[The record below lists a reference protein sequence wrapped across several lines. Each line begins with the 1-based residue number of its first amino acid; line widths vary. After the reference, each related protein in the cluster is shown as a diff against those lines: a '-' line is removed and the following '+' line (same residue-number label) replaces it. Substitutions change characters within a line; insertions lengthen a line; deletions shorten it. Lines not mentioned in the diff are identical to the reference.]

1 MLVAKAMTRLIIP
14 LLLIVFSLQISNAQ
28 EKGNNEIK
36 ELISKFK
43 TDAKGPYKAIRWFCP
58 DGSTVPPE
66 QRCPMPGG
74 VQRAQY
80 KDAVIDLA
88 KTNKIYLG
96 QILSATNPKDFWDLE
111 NQHSRLK
118 QYQIEKYLQLVD
130 DGWIN
135 KRAKYYRGALQEED
149 EQNWGKNFLL
159 ELLADDKNITNEYYL
174 IRSAAMDIT
183 HNGDNKN
190 SEIVRAI
197 SKNLSDTMPSFMDIR
212 VKIHGDP
219 EQKDI
224 ESVIKFV
231 KQKESK
237 ISSDQKKQFAKLI
250 EEMRKNFAPIE
261 LGSLGKYLNLL
272 SPNSEIKNNL
282 NHFIES
288 NRKKKSKLDVTD
300 IKQLSTFMID
310 IRKDI
315 LKEKKN
321 SARLALI
328 DLSIAIENIL
338 FTEIN
343 KWQTKTVSQII
354 EKNYY
359 LAQTLVGIGNLEL
372 WEWEKVKKSIS
383 VPKEEVI
390 FLETGVQLNEASKR
404 IIEWSGNTI
413 RAVYE
418 IELNI
423 FSEFEPLVHGFI
435 DNKIRSSM
443 LLYYGN
449 EVGKLNE
456 YVTNKMGQKNS
467 VLSLSNQNQIKGLN
481 PGYAKG
487 ELVVIKGSTENINFS
502 ADKIYVFEKPIS
514 DLKPV
519 AGLATVAE
527 GNLVSHVQLLAR
539 NLGIPNSSM
548 SQENLNDLLA
558 YSGKK
563 VFYAVSRKGTVI
575 LKLESEMNENEK
587 NLFSVKKEA
596 KDMYKVPT
604 DKLKLDFNKVI
615 NLRKLKAK
623 DSGVLCGPKAA
634 NLGQLKNMFPDDVV
648 EGIVIPFG
656 IFKAHMDQI
665 IPGKSITYWH
675 FLTDIFDTKKE
686 MIKNGRNDKELE
698 EFTLTKLKELRDLI
712 IKMPLLKIFER
723 DLENN
728 FLSVLGT
735 SLGTVGVFLR
745 SDTNMEDLKDFT
757 GAGLNLTLFNVFN
770 KEDILKGIKQ
780 VWASP
785 FSERSYK
792 WRQRILENPE
802 NVYPSILII
811 PSVNVDNSGV
821 MITTGV
827 ASGNEEDITI
837 AFSRGPGGA
846 VDGQATEG
854 YSISSN
860 GKSILL
866 SPSRESK
873 FNVLPSTGGVEKG
886 YSSFNKSVLSEEQI
900 NKLLKFSKELKQKL
914 PNVPGIESKGP
925 FDVELGFKDS
935 KIWLFQVRPFVE
947 SKKAAF
953 SEYLNS
959 LDSKTVS
966 AKTINLNDAI

>member
-1 MLVAKAMTRLIIP
+1 MLVAKAMTRLII
-14 LLLIVFSLQISNAQ
+14 LLLIVSFPQISSAQ

-58 DGSTVPPE
+58 DGTTVPPD

-80 KDAVIDLA
+80 KDAVVSLA
-88 KTNKIYLG
+88 QTNKIYLG

-130 DGWIN
+130 NGWIN
-135 KRAKYYRGALQEED
+135 KRAKYYRGAQQEED

-159 ELLADDKNITNEYYL
+159 EILSEDKNITNEYYL
-174 IRSAAMDIT
+174 IRSAAMDIP
-183 HNGDNKN
+183 HKGDNKN
-190 SEIVRAI
+190 SELVRAI
-197 SKNLSDTMPSFMDIR
+197 SKNISDTIPSFMDIR
-212 VKIHGDP
+212 VKIHGNP
-219 EQKDI
+219 EEKDI
-224 ESVIKFV
+224 ESVIKFL
-231 KQKESK
+231 KEKENK
-237 ISSDQKKQFAKLI
+237 ITAEQKKQFAKLV

-261 LGSLGKYLNLL
+261 LDGLSKYLKLL
-272 SPNSEIKNNL
+272 SPNSDIKNNL
-282 NHFIES
+282 NRFIET
-288 NRKKKSKLDVTD
+288 KKTKKIEIEDFKLLSKNLLAIRTD
-300 IKQLSTFMID
+300 FLT
-310 IRKDI
+310 
-315 LKEKKN
+315 EKKP

-328 DLSIAIENIL
+328 DLSLAIENIL
-338 FTEIN
+338 FVEIN
-343 KWQTKTVSQII
+343 KWQAKTVSQII
-354 EKNYY
+354 DKNYF
-359 LAQTLVGIGNLEL
+359 LAQTLVGIGYLEL
-372 WEWEKVKKSIS
+372 WEWEKVRKSIL

-404 IIEWSGNTI
+404 IIEWSSNTI
-413 RAVYE
+413 RAIYE
-418 IELNI
+418 KELKI

-435 DNKIRSSM
+435 DNKIRSTM

-456 YVTNKMGQKNS
+456 YVTNKMGQKNN
-467 VLSLSNQNQIKGLN
+467 VLGLSNQNQIKGLN

-487 ELVVIKGSTENINFS
+487 ELVVIKGNTENINFS

-519 AGLATVAE
+519 AGLATVSE

-539 NLGIPNSSM
+539 NLGIPNASM

-575 LKLESEMNENEK
+575 LKLESDMNENEK
-587 NLFSVKKEA
+587 NLFSVKKE
-596 KDMYKVPT
+596 MREMFRVPT
-604 DKLKLDFNKVI
+604 DKLKLDVNKVI
-615 NLRKLKAK
+615 NLRNLKAK

-634 NLGQLKNMFPDDVV
+634 NLGQLKNMFPNDVV
-648 EGIVIPFG
+648 EGLVIPFG
-656 IFKAHMDQI
+656 IFKTHMDQT
-665 IPGKSITYWH
+665 IPGKSTTYWH
-675 FLTDIFDTKKE
+675 FLTDIFKTKKE
-686 MIKNGRNDKELE
+686 MVKNGKNDTELE
-698 EFTLTKLKELRDLI
+698 EFTLAKLNELRDLI
-712 IKMPLLKIFER
+712 IKMPILKTFEK

-728 FLSVLGT
+728 FLNILG
-735 SLGTVGVFLR
+735 SNLGTVGVFLR

-757 GAGLNLTLFNVFN
+757 GAGLNLTLFNVL
-770 KEDILKGIKQ
+770 KRDDILKGIKQ

-792 WRQRILENPE
+792 WRQRILDNPE

-854 YSISSN
+854 YSISKN
-860 GKSILL
+860 GKSVLL

-873 FNVLPSTGGVEKG
+873 YNVLPSTGGVAKG
-886 YSSFNKSVLSEEQI
+886 YSSFNKSILSEDQI
-900 NKLLKFSKELKQKL
+900 NKLLQFSKEIKQKL
-914 PNVPGIESKGP
+914 PNVPGIDSQGP

-959 LDSKTVS
+959 IDSKTVS
-966 AKTINLNDAI
+966 AKTINLNDII